1 MKIGSIIGC
10 ITNSSTEVFIC
21 RTDSDLYK
29 KLKDILE
36 FDYIFETEDDIKKVV
51 IDDEVLGYDLEEIR
65 DYIDFLNVSYDTQ
78 LSDYA
83 RKYKTPEE
91 TWEYFKYAYSNLLGK
106 AIKTW
111 ENSYTHGFEDRLVST
126 LKDYLESLYGKVV
139 IGEFR
144 FEEDP
149 KFIGYLNSFGKL
161 TNILCKDY
169 TGKYI
174 ITNENRD
181 ILAGTLKEATEV
193 QKILYES
200 KIKEILGD
208 DACFDTT
215 KSPKEGN

>member
-111 ENSYTHGFEDRLVST
+111 ENSYTHEFEDRLAYT
-126 LKDYLESLYGKVV
+126 LKDYLDSLRGKVV

-144 FEEDP
+144 FKEEP
-149 KFIGYLNSFGKL
+149 SFIGYLNSFGKL
-161 TNILCKDY
+161 TNILCKDD
-169 TGKYI
+169 TGEYKL
-174 ITNENRD
+174 TNENRG

-200 KIKEILGD
+200 KVKEILGD